1 MSFANFSPLQR
12 SLLSAFGAFIVY
24 GGWGYYVN
32 SDHALQVSFKAGF
45 VQGSYS
51 FLLTLMMTV
60 LIEAIYSLISR
71 YVKTKK
77 LSKVM
82 TILITCL
89 LIFSTSWWVNVL
101 AGTPEIFNTVILGYV
116 FGGVFTISYVFSVL
130 GENSRD

>member
-1 MSFANFSPLQR
+1 MSFVHLSPIQR

-32 SDHALQVSFKAGF
+32 SNHAPQVSFKAGF
-45 VQGSYS
+45 VQGTYS
-51 FLLTLMMTV
+51 FLLTMMMTL
-60 LIEAIYSLISR
+60 LIEAIYNLISR
-71 YVKTKK
+71 YVNAKK
-77 LSKVM
+77 LTQVM

-116 FGGVFTISYVFSVL
+116 FGGVFTVSYVFSVL
-130 GENSRD
+130 GVNSRD